1 MSSDHVSETTRRSWF
16 QRMGAAFTGVLAGL
30 VIVVVGIGLL
40 AWNEGRSIARIRGLG
55 EGGRAV
61 VTAPL
66 TRIDPANEGLL
77 IHLSGPLVVEGRRE
91 DPASGVSVGGVSLR
105 RTVEYYQWTET
116 SRSET
121 RTRPGG
127 GEETVTTYDYQ
138 REWSG
143 TPRDSSQFHTPAGH
157 TNLTP
162 PIETALV
169 SAEEGRVG
177 AYRADRRLLDTV
189 PPTVPVTVTEADA
202 RRLSA
207 TLSRPV
213 RVESGALYVGAN
225 PASPAVG
232 DMRVRYVAAPAG
244 VVSVAAAQK
253 AGALAPFVTGSGS
266 EIYLTADGAVGA
278 DEMFQRAKDGNQVLS
293 WILRAAGIIGLMVG
307 LGLTLG
313 PLATLADVLPPI
325 GAVVRFGTGALAG
338 LGGLGIGLL
347 VIAVSWFVV
356 RPVLAI
362 ISLVAIG
369 GAVAGVIWLR
379 ARWRRPDAV
388 PLMAP
393 PK

>member
-16 QRMGAAFTGVLAGL
+16 QRVGAAFTGVLAGL
-30 VIVVVGIGLL
+30 VIVVLGIGLL

-66 TRIDPANEGLL
+66 TRIDPANEGRL

-244 VVSVAAAQK
+244 VVSVVAAQTS
-253 AGALAPFVTGSGS
+253 GALAPFVTRNGS
-266 EIYLTADGAVGA
+266 EIYLTAEGTVGA
-278 DEMFQRAKDGNQVLS
+278 DEMFRQAKDGNQVLS

-307 LGLTLG
+307 LGRILG
-313 PLATLADVLPPI
+313 PLSTLADVLPPV

-338 LGGLGIGLL
+338 IGGLGIGLV

-356 RPVLAI
+356 RPVFAVVSLA
-362 ISLVAIG
+362 VIG

-379 ARWRRPDAV
+379 ARSRRPAAV
-388 PLMAP
+388 PVMIP